1 MFVIIQYELYSDV
14 ISLWISMGTL
24 GWTTECWRSQSLGVH
39 RFITL
44 MRIMQAEAQLKGLC
58 LLLDTLDIF
67 INYAAQI
74 GISFGAL
81 QKCIHFAEQ
90 DRNQFL
96 SLHHFLSK
104 GGLEMSLI

>member
-1 MFVIIQYELYSDV
+1 
-14 ISLWISMGTL
+14 MGTL
-24 GWTTECWRSQSLGVH
+24 GWTSECWRSQSLGVH